1 MRKVEQ
7 IERWMQTLVMHP
19 QGVEIGLQS
28 ESAKALL
35 PLKEA
40 SLEGVVLPSRDL
52 SALERIS
59 IYANMYFPRLIEV
72 MEDDFPTVRHIFGP
86 DFFEKTAKDYLT
98 RHPSTYPNLN
108 ALGKQFPQYLAAEA
122 QDMPHREFVGA
133 VAIVERAIQ
142 DVFDERRV
150 DRISIEKLKA
160 IPSESW
166 NRMQLQLTPAL
177 RLLRLDYP
185 VNDYISAVRE
195 DRHSDI
201 PAPKATHVAV
211 YRIDYRVW
219 RTDLSLAQFELLS
232 GLNQALSLGEAV
244 EAAAA
249 MPGVDTDILV
259 DAVGKWFERWASK
272 GFFCGIRSAR

>member
-19 QGVEIGLQS
+19 QGVETGLQS
-28 ESAKALL
+28 DSAQALF
-35 PLKEA
+35 PLEKA

-59 IYANMYFPRLIEV
+59 IYANMYYPRLLDV

-86 DFFEKTAKDYLT
+86 DLFEKTAKDYLI

-108 ALGKQFPQYLAAEA
+108 ALGQQFPQYLAAEA
-122 QDMPHREFVGA
+122 QDMPHREFVSA

-142 DVFDERRV
+142 DVFDERYV
-150 DRISIEKLKA
+150 ERIPMEKLQE
-160 IPSESW
+160 IPTDSW
-166 NRMQLQLTPAL
+166 HLMQLQLTPAL
-177 RLLRLDYP
+177 RLLVLDYP
-185 VNDYISAVRE
+185 VNDYISAVRD

-232 GLNQALSLGEAV
+232 GLNQALTLSEAV

-249 MPGVDTDILV
+249 VPGVDTDILI
-259 DAVGKWFERWASK
+259 DTVGKWFERWANQ
-272 GFFCGIRSAR
+272 GFFCGIESA